1 MFSVSTFIIVNVPR
15 LQGKFAHSEF
25 IHTNILFSISQSTN
39 TVNVTVIKNGTG
51 LYDVNGIKLV
61 QERFISRIG
70 FSSPF
75 WTGLIVLLLVQ
86 AHYEPC
92 KFFNYDAMCIMK
104 ALAPFSI
111 LQQVISLKARSSVFT
126 AEDHILPVDILF
138 INSLSQSISNRS
150 FLF

>member
-1 MFSVSTFIIVNVPR
+1 M
-15 LQGKFAHSEF
+15 
-25 IHTNILFSISQSTN
+25 
-39 TVNVTVIKNGTG
+39 NVTVIKNGTG

-86 AHYEPC
+86 ASYEPC

-126 AEDHILPVDILF
+126 AEDHILPVDTLF